1 MVFVKRDHQISL
13 PARFMR
19 TYGYISKTLRPY
31 KVDTVI
37 VLVTAAGIVARI
49 AVAGRV
55 AHMDGVG

>member
-1 MVFVKRDHQISL
+1 
-13 PARFMR
+13 MR

-55 AHMDGVG
+55 AHMDAVG